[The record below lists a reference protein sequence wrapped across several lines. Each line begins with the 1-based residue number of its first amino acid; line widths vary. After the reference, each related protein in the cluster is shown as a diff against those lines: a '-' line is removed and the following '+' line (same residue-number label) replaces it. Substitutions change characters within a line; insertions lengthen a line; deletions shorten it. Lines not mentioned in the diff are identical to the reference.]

1 MLHYFNFT
9 ALNQS
14 IMKTKFLLL
23 FLVLNIFQTIELTAQ
38 FGGGA
43 GTEASPYIVANEIHL
58 NNVRDYLSSH
68 FVQTNDIDL
77 TNYQASQGW
86 LPIGTKV
93 SPFRGVFNGKGFRIR
108 NLKINRPSSNDIGL
122 FGVIKG
128 VSTTNLSRIIDV
140 HLEYVDVIGNENVGG
155 LLGVIDNDHNTQ
167 ILLCSVEG
175 GSVSGKA
182 NVGGLIGAA
191 LGTKTG
197 PATYSQTDIGSCF
210 TNVNVR
216 YNAIV
221 NNLQNLGGV
230 VGYVYRGQL
239 NNCYSIGNVYA
250 VHNVGPNVY
259 TAELVGGLIGSINQ
273 GYVYNC
279 FSAGAIF
286 GVNNHIG
293 GLIGAVTGSGIYG
306 TDYYSYWD
314 TQSSGQNSSGAGEG
328 QTTSWFMDQSNFLG
342 WDFSNFWGITPG
354 INNGYPYLIHN
365 MPMFFLP
372 INLLKINAEEVDN
385 FIKISW
391 QTLSENNNEGFYVQK
406 ANELNDFQEIAFVK
420 GSGSSNQIID
430 YVFYDFDT
438 SFNGNDYLYYRL
450 KQIDFD
456 GQQTYYDIIAVKSQ
470 KIFNDFKIY
479 PNPFVNELFIELML
493 DDEDVEVLLYD
504 INGKAVVKQKINHN
518 NSLNLKNLD
527 SGIYFVKLI
536 SNGSVLQTQKIVK
549 Q

>member
-1 MLHYFNFT
+1 
-9 ALNQS
+9 
-14 IMKTKFLLL
+14 MKTGLVFLLL
-23 FLVLNIFQTIELTAQ
+23 VLNVFLPHELSAQ

-43 GTEASPYIVANEIHL
+43 GTEASPYVVANEIHL
-58 NNVRDYLSSH
+58 NNVRNYLSSH

-77 TNYQASQGW
+77 TNYQAGQGW
-86 LPIGTKV
+86 LPIGSKA
-93 SPFRGVFNGKGFRIR
+93 SPFRGVFDGKGFRIR
-108 NLKINRPSSNDIGL
+108 NLKIDRPSNNDIGL

-128 VSTTNLSRIIDV
+128 VSTTSLSRLIDV
-140 HLEYVDVIGNENVGG
+140 HLEFVDVIGNENVGG

-314 TQSSGQNSSGAGEG
+314 TQSSGQNTSAAGNG
-328 QTTSWFMDQSNFLG
+328 QPTSWFMDQSNFSG
-342 WDFSNFWGITPG
+342 WDFSNFWGIIPG
-354 INNGYPYLIHN
+354 FNYGYPFLIHN
-365 MPMFFLP
+365 MPMFLLP
-372 INLLKINAEEVDN
+372 ISLLKFSAEIVDG
-385 FIKISW
+385 FVRISW
-391 QTLSENNNEGFYVQK
+391 QTLSENNNEGFFVQRT
-406 ANELNDFQEIAFVK
+406 NELSDFQEIAFVK
-420 GSGSSNQIID
+420 GSGNSNQIID
-430 YVFYDFDT
+430 YVFDDFNANLDDE
-438 SFNGNDYLYYRL
+438 DYVFYRL

-456 GQQTYYDIIAVKSQ
+456 GQTTYYDIVAVKNI
-470 KIFNDFKIY
+470 KKYDGFKIY
-479 PNPFVNELFIELML
+479 PNPFVDELFIEISLEN
-493 DDEDVEVLLYD
+493 DDAEILLYD
-504 INGKAVVKQKINHN
+504 ISGKVVAQQKLNQSTNI
-518 NSLNLKNLD
+518 SLNNLEK
-527 SGIYFVKLI
+527 GIYFVKLL
-536 SNGSVLQTQKIVK
+536 SNRSVIHTQKILK
-549 Q
+549 H